1 MASISDKGVFI
12 GIATGAV
19 GIWLTVMF
27 YQNQQSDYKSTKA
40 EHLCETARFNLSF
53 SRRTHDDQDVI
64 AGYTADVKRYCEQR
78 DVAEKADSDQT
89 AENKQDLDALKSAA
103 KGAVQND
110 HSTDELQKAVKDLVK

>member
-64 AGYTADVKRYCEQR
+64 AGYAADVKRYCGLR
-78 DVAEKADSDQT
+78 DVAEKADSEQSDQ
-89 AENKQDLDALKSAA
+89 NGKDLDRIKAA
-103 KGAVQND
+103 ARGAVQND